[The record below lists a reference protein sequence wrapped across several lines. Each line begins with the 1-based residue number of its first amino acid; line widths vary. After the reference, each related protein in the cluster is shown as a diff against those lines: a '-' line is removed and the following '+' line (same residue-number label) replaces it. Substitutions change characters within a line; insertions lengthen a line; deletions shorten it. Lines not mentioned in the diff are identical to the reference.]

1 MIGLMTAIIDCDQH
15 LYESR
20 STWLDHIDPSRRDDA
35 LAIVDDEL
43 GYPWVTWRGRR
54 LGLADVQI
62 PGDTA
67 ALGHRRRRQRAG
79 QPPEYSYDEALPKD
93 YWEPSA
99 RAAKLG
105 QMGLDEAILFPN
117 YGLLWE
123 RDLSADLPAL
133 TANMGAWNRWCAA
146 VAKQSRLNPVAHLTL
161 RDPEWLLGQL
171 HDLDRAGVRM
181 AMIAPAL
188 VDGRP
193 LSHPDNERLW
203 AAFVDHGITPTFHVA
218 DQPRLF
224 DDAWYTDA
232 DDRFVPVLES
242 VLLWAPAAVAMT
254 DLILN
259 GTFERHPELRF
270 GIVELSA
277 VWVPMWL
284 MYLDGGWEFTNKI
297 NGQPLVELSM
307 RPSEYFAR
315 QVRVAA
321 FSYEDASRLTARSGD
336 VFMCCS
342 DYPHSEGSSSPVADY
357 EKMRCTRDQAPGL
370 FEENIRFLLHA

>member
-1 MIGLMTAIIDCDQH
+1 MTAIIDCDQH

-20 STWLDHIDPSRRDDA
+20 STWLDHIEPGRRDDA

-43 GYPWVTWRGRR
+43 GYPWITWRGRR
-54 LGLADVQI
+54 LGMADVQI
-62 PGDTA
+62 PGDMA
-67 ALGHRRRRQRAG
+67 ALGRRRRRQRAD
-79 QPPEYSYDEALPKD
+79 QPPEYSYDDALPED

-105 QMGLDEAILFPN
+105 EMGLDEAILFPN

-123 RDLSADLPAL
+123 RDLSVDLPAL
-133 TANMGAWNRWCAA
+133 TANMAAWNRWCGD
-146 VAKQSRLNPVAHLTL
+146 VAKESSLHPVAHLTL

-171 HDLDRAGVRM
+171 DDLDRAGVRM

-193 LSHPDNERLW
+193 LSYPDNDRLW
-203 AAFVDHGITPTFHVA
+203 AAFVDHGVTPTFHVA

-224 DDAWYTDA
+224 GDGWYTDA

-284 MYLDGGWEFTNKI
+284 MYLDGGWEFTTKI
-297 NGQPLVELSM
+297 NGEPLVELSM

-321 FSYEDASRLTARSGD
+321 FSYEDAGRLKSRSGD

-342 DYPHSEGSSSPVADY
+342 DYPHSEGTSSPVADY
-357 EKMRCTRDQAPGL
+357 EKMHCRPDQAPGL
-370 FEENIRFLLHA
+370 FEENIRFLLHS